1 MRYLFPKK
9 QENELIPRKKYI
21 LNSIHLWTIP
31 SNNNNDNFIC
41 LEGFPMQ
48 YLNILFIT
56 GHNYMVKDYLIKN
69 INRITESI
77 IVAITCNRNFDINFL
92 TKKGKTIY
100 FPRQNKNNFVELING
115 NSYGFDFNLTESE
128 ILFYN
133 SKTESDIKK
142 RLETS
147 FTKYN

>member
-1 MRYLFPKK
+1 
-9 QENELIPRKKYI
+9 
-21 LNSIHLWTIP
+21 
-31 SNNNNDNFIC
+31 
-41 LEGFPMQ
+41 MQ